1 MTVDPDSEWPL
12 AAQLAQLLRAMI
24 RTGGLA
30 PGDRLPSENE
40 IVDQHGVSRA
50 TANRALAVLADEGL
64 ITRRQG
70 TGSLVAAVGMIS
82 EVHLTPG
89 TRISARLPTPAER
102 DAIGA
107 GRWVPVLAII
117 EPGSPE
123 RLFPADRVVIIT

>member
-12 AAQLAQLLRAMI
+12 AAQLAQLLRATI

-40 IVDQHGVSRA
+40 LVEQHGVSRA
-50 TANRALAVLADEGL
+50 TANRALAVLAEEGL
-64 ITRRQG
+64 IRRRQG
-70 TGSLVAAVGMIS
+70 TWSLVTSVGMIS
-82 EVHLTPG
+82 EVHPTPG

-123 RLFPADRVVIIT
+123 RLFPADRVIIIT